1 MLRRVAQDSE
11 GSRALTEYRVCM
23 RKNGKTLV
31 IAFLGH
37 PIVGDTLY
45 GAFSEEIDRQALHA
59 YSLGFTH
66 PASGEKM
73 KIKAPL
79 PKDMEQLLMKNGF
92 VWEREEL

>member
-1 MLRRVAQDSE
+1 MRVHFS
-11 GSRALTEYRVCM
+11 
-23 RKNGKTLV
+23 
-31 IAFLGH
+31 FLGH

-66 PASGEKM
+66 PARGEKM